1 MSTLCL
7 CASRVCHVFN
17 VFSTLCRC
25 ASCGRRLRDDVPRT
39 ARETCVQRGF
49 ADAIHDHNQSEAL
62 VAARAL
68 GKGNRRKKGERGGG
82 ARSVLSSAIVHTNTK
97 YIIVTDSRT
106 LSHACT

>member
-1 MSTLCL
+1 VSTLCL

-49 ADAIHDHNQSEAL
+49 ADAIHDHNPISQKRWSQHTRSE
-62 VAARAL
+62 R
-68 GKGNRRKKGERGGG
+68 ERGGEKG
-82 ARSVLSSAIVHTNTK
+82 KEVEEHAQCFLLLLFIPTPNT
-97 YIIVTDSRT
+97 S
-106 LSHACT
+106 